1 MSKTR
6 NFVFTWNNYT
16 DENIS
21 TLASLEYK
29 YVYYG
34 KEIAPTT
41 GTPHLQGYIS
51 LLQATTESAIRKK
64 LKGAHVELMKG
75 SFESNDLYCSKS
87 GDTTELGTKPIS
99 NKAKGEKEIERYKR
113 AREYAS
119 TGEFDK
125 IDADIYIRHLGNL
138 KKIRAETQAAPP
150 PLTGDL
156 VNEWLWGPPG
166 SGKTSLAFK
175 ENPGCYIKGL
185 HRWWDGYHAQEV
197 VLIDDMDPFHKG
209 LAQEFKEWAHH
220 YPFSAET
227 KGGTLCLRPKK
238 IVVTSNY
245 RIDEVWEDPTTR
257 EAMHRRFMEKY
268 IPSNSQI
275 SDNLTKL

>member
-21 TLASLEYK
+21 TLAALEYK
-29 YVYYG
+29 YIYYG
-34 KEIAPTT
+34 KEVAPTT
-41 GTPHLQGYIS
+41 GTPHLQGYMS
-51 LLQATTESAIRKK
+51 LVQATTESAIRKK
-64 LKGAHVELMKG
+64 LKGAHVEIMKG
-75 SFESNDLYCSKS
+75 SFEQNDLYCSKS
-87 GDTTELGTKPIS
+87 GDVTELGTKPIS

-113 AREYAS
+113 AREYAQS
-119 TGEFDK
+119 GEFDK

-138 KKIRAETQAAPP
+138 KKIRAESQNAPP
-150 PLTGDL
+150 ALTGEL

-166 SGKTSLAFK
+166 SGKTSLAFS
-175 ENPGCYIKGL
+175 ENPSCYLKGL
-185 HRWWDGYHAQEV
+185 NKWWDGYDSQDAV
-197 VLIDDMDPFHKG
+197 IIDDMDPFHKS
-209 LAQEFKEWAHH
+209 LAQEFKVWAHH
-220 YPFSAET
+220 YPFPAET
-227 KGGTLCLRPKK
+227 KGGSICIRPKK

-245 RIDEVWEDPTTR
+245 RIDEVWEDLTTR

-275 SDNLTKL
+275 TDNLTKL